1 MLKGKNPPKAFDI
14 ESTAAI
20 RESLP
25 SSVSEKTKNAIVG
38 AMEKSKFERTQSVG
52 LFLSALCD
60 NESVIV
66 TGEPVK
72 PTKTT
77 KFASKDS
84 KKPDKKKLVGVVI
97 AVIIILGIILLS
109 IRNNQTK
116 RDKSYVDEDSIVWV
130 EDTVAVDTCVADS
143 FPELTP
149 ITRNDEQD
157 KGYKE
162 QNKKS
167 NKNSS
172 DQGTVQIKFH

>member
-1 MLKGKNPPKAFDI
+1 M
-14 ESTAAI
+14 
-20 RESLP
+20 
-25 SSVSEKTKNAIVG
+25 
-38 AMEKSKFERTQSVG
+38 
-52 LFLSALCD
+52 
-60 NESVIV
+60 IV

-97 AVIIILGIILLS
+97 AAIVIFGIILLS

-116 RDKSYVDEDSIVWV
+116 RDEVYVDEDSIVWV
-130 EDTVAVDTCVADS
+130 EDAVAVDTCVADS

-149 ITRNDEQD
+149 ITRDDEQD

-162 QNKKS
+162 QNKRS
-167 NKNSS
+167 NNNSS
-172 DQGTVQIKFH
+172 DQGTVPNEIHSKRTIEHDNSTSPTPINEGLSLDEIDLLKQ